1 MRELRDK
8 TAELKLVAS
17 ERVEELDGA
26 ADGAEGGASEL
37 DDAVSALVNLGYKPV
52 DARRAVD
59 SAAAREGGAKRGLEV
74 IIRES
79 LRCWPVKGKPQMEE
93 AEAGAEAARLAAAGQ
108 SEEDARS
115 TSRCAR
121 ARSASSSGRSAR
133 GKSSAC
139 RSRLRASAAKC
150 STMCFFPG
158 RRDSARP
165 RSPISSRASSACN
178 MRATS
183 GPAIERAGDLAAIVS
198 DLDEGDVLFID
209 EIHRLARPVEEV
221 LYPAM
226 EDFELNIVVGKGT
239 GARTMPLAVKPFT
252 LVGATT
258 RSGLLSSPLRD
269 RFGQHFHLDFYD
281 RDELT
286 EIVARSA
293 RLLGVR
299 VDDRGAHEIACRSR
313 GTPRIA
319 NRLLRRVRDFAQ
331 VNEAATVTRE
341 VAVGALELLEIDACG
356 FDRMDRAI
364 LAAIIDKFDGGPVGV
379 ESLAAAVGEEADTIG
394 EVYEPYLLQE
404 GFIAR
409 TARGRIA
416 TARAYSHLGRTRRG
430 TLL

>member
-1 MRELRDK
+1 M
-8 TAELKLVAS
+8 S
-17 ERVEELDGA
+17 
-26 ADGAEGGASEL
+26 
-37 DDAVSALVNLGYKPV
+37 
-52 DARRAVD
+52 
-59 SAAAREGGAKRGLEV
+59 
-74 IIRES
+74 I
-79 LRCWPVKGKPQMEE
+79 
-93 AEAGAEAARLAAAGQ
+93 EAARQRGEVLDHVLFSGPPGLGKTSLAHII
-108 SEEDARS
+108 ARE
-115 TSRCAR
+115 
-121 ARSASSSGRSAR
+121 R
-133 GKSSAC
+133 GV
-139 RSRLRASAAKC
+139 
-150 STMCFFPG
+150 
-158 RRDSARP
+158 
-165 RSPISSRASSACN
+165 N
-178 MRATS
+178 MRSTS
-183 GPAIERAGDLAAIVS
+183 GPAVERAGDLAAIVS
-198 DLDEGDVLFID
+198 GLDEGDVLFID

-226 EDFELNIVVGKGT
+226 EDFELNIVVGKGM

-258 RSGLLSSPLRD
+258 RSGLLSAPLRD

-281 RDELT
+281 REELT

-299 VDDRGAHEIACRSR
+299 VDDQGSREIAGRAR
-313 GTPRIA
+313 GTPRVA

-409 TARGRIA
+409 TARGRVA
-416 TARAYSHLGRTRRG
+416 TPRAYSHLGRTRRG

>member
-1 MRELRDK
+1 M
-8 TAELKLVAS
+8 A
-17 ERVEELDGA
+17 
-26 ADGAEGGASEL
+26 
-37 DDAVSALVNLGYKPV
+37 
-52 DARRAVD
+52 
-59 SAAAREGGAKRGLEV
+59 
-74 IIRES
+74 
-79 LRCWPVKGKPQMEE
+79 E
-93 AEAGAEAARLAAAGQ
+93 AEAAAEAARLAAAGQ
-108 SEEDARS
+108 SEEDRVLDLS
-115 TSRCAR
+115 
-121 ARSASSSGRSAR
+121 
-133 GKSSAC
+133 
-139 RSRLRASAAKC
+139 L
-150 STMCFFPG
+150 
-158 RRDSARP
+158 RP
-165 RSPISSRASSACN
+165 RMLGEFVGQERTRKILGMSIEAARQRGEVLDHVLFSGPPGLGKTSLAHIIARERGVS
-178 MRATS
+178 MRSTS

-198 DLDEGDVLFID
+198 GLDEGDVLFID

-226 EDFELNIVVGKGT
+226 EDFELNIVVGKGM

-258 RSGLLSSPLRD
+258 RSGLLSAPLRD
-269 RFGQHFHLDFYD
+269 RFGQHFHLDFYE

-286 EIVARSA
+286 EIASRSA
-293 RLLGVR
+293 RLLGVSL
-299 VDDRGAHEIACRSR
+299 DDGGAHEIAGRAR
-313 GTPRIA
+313 GTPRVA

-341 VAVGALELLEIDACG
+341 VAIGALELLEIDACG

-409 TARGRIA
+409 TARGRVA

>member
-1 MRELRDK
+1 M
-8 TAELKLVAS
+8 
-17 ERVEELDGA
+17 VEPARLNAPGQGEEDRALD
-26 ADGAEGGASEL
+26 L
-37 DDAVSALVNLGYKPV
+37 
-52 DARRAVD
+52 
-59 SAAAREGGAKRGLEV
+59 
-74 IIRES
+74 S
-79 LRCWPVKGKPQMEE
+79 LRPRVLGEFVGQERTRKILGMSI
-93 AEAGAEAARLAAAGQ
+93 EAARQRGEVLDHVLFSGPPGLGKTSLAHII
-108 SEEDARS
+108 ARERKVS
-115 TSRCAR
+115 
-121 ARSASSSGRSAR
+121 
-133 GKSSAC
+133 
-139 RSRLRASAAKC
+139 
-150 STMCFFPG
+150 
-158 RRDSARP
+158 
-165 RSPISSRASSACN
+165 

-198 DLDEGDVLFID
+198 GLEEGDVLFID

-226 EDFELNIVVGKGT
+226 EDFELNIVVGKGM

-258 RSGLLSSPLRD
+258 RSGLLSAPLRD
-269 RFGQHFHLDFYD
+269 RFGQHFHLDFYGC
-281 RDELT
+281 DELT

-299 VDDRGAHEIACRSR
+299 IAEEGTREIAGRAR
-313 GTPRIA
+313 GTPRVA

-331 VNEAATVTRE
+331 VSAAAAVTRE
-341 VAVGALELLEIDACG
+341 VAIRALELLEIDACG

-409 TARGRIA
+409 TARGRVA
-416 TARAYSHLGRTRRG
+416 TQRAYSHLGRGRRG

>member
-1 MRELRDK
+1 M
-8 TAELKLVAS
+8 AET
-17 ERVEELDGA
+17 
-26 ADGAEGGASEL
+26 
-37 DDAVSALVNLGYKPV
+37 
-52 DARRAVD
+52 
-59 SAAAREGGAKRGLEV
+59 
-74 IIRES
+74 
-79 LRCWPVKGKPQMEE
+79 
-93 AEAGAEAARLAAAGQ
+93 AEAARLAAAGR
-108 SEEDARS
+108 SEED
-115 TSRCAR
+115 R
-121 ARSASSSGRSAR
+121 ALDLS
-133 GKSSAC
+133 
-139 RSRLRASAAKC
+139 L
-150 STMCFFPG
+150 
-158 RRDSARP
+158 RP
-165 RSPISSRASSACN
+165 RVLGEFVGQERTRKILGMSIEAARQRGEVLDHVLFSGPPGLGKTSLAHIIARERGVS
-178 MRATS
+178 MRSTS

-198 DLDEGDVLFID
+198 ALDEGDVLFID

-226 EDFELNIVVGKGT
+226 EDFELNIVVGKGM

-258 RSGLLSSPLRD
+258 RSGLLSAPLRD

-281 RDELT
+281 REELT

-299 VDDRGAHEIACRSR
+299 VDGAGAHEIAGRAR
-313 GTPRIA
+313 GTPRVA

-409 TARGRIA
+409 TARGRVA
-416 TARAYSHLGRTRRG
+416 TARAYTHLGRTRGG

>member
-1 MRELRDK
+1 
-8 TAELKLVAS
+8 
-17 ERVEELDGA
+17 
-26 ADGAEGGASEL
+26 
-37 DDAVSALVNLGYKPV
+37 
-52 DARRAVD
+52 
-59 SAAAREGGAKRGLEV
+59 
-74 IIRES
+74 
-79 LRCWPVKGKPQMEE
+79 VKDKPQIEE
-93 AEAGAEAARLAAAGQ
+93 AEAVAEAARLAAAGQ
-108 SEEDARS
+108 SEED
-115 TSRCAR
+115 R
-121 ARSASSSGRSAR
+121 ALDLS
-133 GKSSAC
+133 
-139 RSRLRASAAKC
+139 L
-150 STMCFFPG
+150 
-158 RRDSARP
+158 RP
-165 RSPISSRASSACN
+165 RMLGEFVGQERTRKILGMSIEAARQRGEVLDHVLFSGPPGLGKTSLAHIIARERGVS
-178 MRATS
+178 MRSTS
-183 GPAIERAGDLAAIVS
+183 GPAVERAGDLAAIVS
-198 DLDEGDVLFID
+198 GLDEGDVLFID

-226 EDFELNIVVGKGT
+226 EDFELNIVVGKGM

-258 RSGLLSSPLRD
+258 RSGLLSAPLRD
-269 RFGQHFHLDFYD
+269 RFGQHFHLAFYE

-299 VDDRGAHEIACRSR
+299 VDGDGASEIASRAR
-313 GTPRIA
+313 GTPRVA

-409 TARGRIA
+409 TARGRVA